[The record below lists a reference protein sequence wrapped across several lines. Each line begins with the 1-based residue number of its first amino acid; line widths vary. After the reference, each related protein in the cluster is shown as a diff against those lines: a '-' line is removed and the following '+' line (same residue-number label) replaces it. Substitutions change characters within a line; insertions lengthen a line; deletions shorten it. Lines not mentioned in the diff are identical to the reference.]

1 MIISLLKLKPIP
13 EKQNA
18 VLDIL
23 RFVKD
28 RVTLMRGCLESVI
41 YQECDPDPMIL
52 YLEHWQSKEDLN
64 RHIQSS
70 IYLRVLNAMD
80 LCREKPEILFYDVSN
95 MKGME
100 WIATLR
106 LNNERLSFNVQT

>member
-13 EKQNA
+13 ENQNA

-28 RVTLMRGCLESVI
+28 RLMLRRGCLESVI
-41 YQECDPDPMIL
+41 YQECDPDPLIL

-70 IYLRVLNAMD
+70 VYLRVLNAMD
-80 LCREKPEILFYDVSN
+80 LCREKPEILFYDVSDT
-95 MKGME
+95 KGME
-100 WIATLR
+100 WIEALR
-106 LNNERLSFNVQT
+106 LKNERLSISSHT